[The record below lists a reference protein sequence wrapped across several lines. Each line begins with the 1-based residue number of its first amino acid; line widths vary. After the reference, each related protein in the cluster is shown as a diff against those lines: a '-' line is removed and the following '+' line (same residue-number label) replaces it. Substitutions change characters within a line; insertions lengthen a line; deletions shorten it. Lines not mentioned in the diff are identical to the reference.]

1 MPRPERP
8 IDPRSPLALFA
19 ADLRALRQE
28 RGIKY
33 RQMSRQIN
41 YCVTALAG
49 AASGRYLPTWEVTQA
64 FVVACGGPVDQWRE
78 RWCAARDIV
87 QAENDLTY
95 G

>member
-8 IDPRSPLALFA
+8 IDPGWPLASFA
-19 ADLRALRQE
+19 NGLRALRQE

-33 RQMSRQIN
+33 LQMSRTTN

-49 AASGRYLPTWEVTQA
+49 AASGRYLPTWEVTRA
-64 FVVACGGPVDQWRE
+64 FVVACGGPVDQWHE
-78 RWCAARDIV
+78 HWCAARDIV
-87 QAENDLTY
+87 RAQNELAH

>member
-8 IDPRSPLALFA
+8 IDACWPLASFA
-19 ADLRALRQE
+19 SDLRALRRE

-33 RQMSRQIN
+33 RQMSRRTN

-64 FVVACGGPVDQWRE
+64 FVVACGGSVDEWRL
-78 RWCAARDIV
+78 RWCAAREFIR
-87 QAENDLTY
+87 AKNGLTH